1 MHTKRRLKPRHS
13 LEHYIRVTVYL
24 SIPIIIINIIVC
36 IYSVIITRQQD
47 VKYISNTITLYQNE
61 LAAKTVAIEHFV
73 AWTAI
78 HEPLVETIEK
88 TKDYYTRFDAINT
101 FRTRISDNQYSTG
114 KEFQYFLYLKEQDMF
129 LNYSALNITYKNY
142 LIFKKQILKMIED
155 KKITENSSHWI
166 TIKIDNKYYFYYLID
181 YYNRTFIT
189 LISADDVL
197 KPLKDVNLGENG
209 FVLLKST
216 KGFNLTGTSQKDDT
230 KDYKKN
236 RIFFSH
242 LIFDNGDTHIPYNLH
257 IYVDN
262 MLYERI
268 LLIQIT
274 VILMAFILAVT
285 LYVFLFYL
293 QKKVIT
299 PIQNFSLNL
308 SKINESNTQIDL
320 QDSNVIELEQANE
333 QFKNLMRQIVK
344 LKITLYEQELEKKR
358 IQIGFLQQQIKPH
371 FYLNCLTT
379 IYSMAQTQNYKEI
392 ESMALFTS
400 EYLRYLFQSNSDF
413 VKLEYELNHINHY
426 LSIQALRYGPAFSFE
441 SEVEPGLE
449 HALIPPL
456 LLMTFIENTIKHCV
470 SLTIQLKISLSI
482 CICKE
487 SDKVY
492 LQIVIKDSGPGF
504 PPEILE
510 AFNSN
515 EFASGENGTHIGI
528 SNTIQRLIFLYE
540 GEYVLNFANNLDFGA
555 CVKLWIPYSVQNI

>member
-1 MHTKRRLKPRHS
+1 LPKKRRLKPSHS
-13 LEHYIRVTVYL
+13 LEHHIKVIVYL

-36 IYSVIITRQQD
+36 IYSVVITRQQD

-61 LAAKTVAIEHFV
+61 LARKTIAVEHFV

-88 TKDYYTRFDAINT
+88 TKDYYTRLDAIST

-129 LNYSALNITYKNY
+129 LNYSALNITYKDY
-142 LIFKKQILKMIED
+142 LIFKKQILKLIED
-155 KKITENSSHWI
+155 KKITENSSRWI
-166 TIKIDNKYYFYYLID
+166 ILKLQNKYYYYYLID
-181 YYNRTFIT
+181 YYNRTFVT
-189 LISADDVL
+189 LISAEDVL
-197 KPLKDVNLGENG
+197 KPLKNVDLGGNG
-209 FVLLKST
+209 FVVLKNS
-216 KGFNLTGTSQKDDT
+216 KGYNLTSTSKDNDT
-230 KDYKKN
+230 KDYEKN

-242 LIFDNGDTHIPYNLH
+242 LVFDNGDSRLPYRLH

-268 LLIQIT
+268 ILIQIT
-274 VILMAFILAVT
+274 VILMAFILAVA

-293 QKKVIT
+293 QRKVIT

-308 SKINESNTQIDL
+308 SKINESTTMLDL

-344 LKITLYEQELEKKR
+344 LKINLYEQELEKKR

-400 EYLRYLFQSNSDF
+400 EYLRYLFQSNSDY

-426 LSIQALRYGPAFSFE
+426 LSIQALRYGPAFSYE
-441 SEVEPGLE
+441 YEIEPGLE
-449 HALIPPL
+449 QALIPPL
-456 LLMTFIENTIKHCV
+456 LLMTFMENTIKHCV
-470 SLTIQLKISLSI
+470 SLTIKLKISLSI
-482 CICKE
+482 SKYTQ
-487 SDKVY
+487 SDKDY
-492 LQIVIKDSGPGF
+492 LHILLKDSGPGF
-504 PPEILE
+504 PLDVL
-510 AFNSN
+510 AALTNLQFT
-515 EFASGENGTHIGI
+515 SGENGTHIGI
-528 SNTIQRLIFLYE
+528 SNTIQRLLFLYE
-540 GEYVLNFANNLDFGA
+540 SDYELNFSNNPDNGA
-555 CVKLWIPYSVQNI
+555 CIMLRIPYSI